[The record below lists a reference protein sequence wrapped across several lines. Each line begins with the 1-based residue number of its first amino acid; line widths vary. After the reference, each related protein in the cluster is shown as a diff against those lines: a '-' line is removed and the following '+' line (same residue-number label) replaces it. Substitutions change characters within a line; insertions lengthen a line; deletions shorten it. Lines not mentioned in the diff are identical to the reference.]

1 MEDDYKFGANILENL
16 TTGMYRDSRTIYREY
31 IQNACDSIDNAI
43 RESILSPDEAEIR
56 IEIHAGKIRKIVIED
71 NGMGI
76 PADKFRSTLGN
87 IADSD
92 KKIGDAR
99 GFRGIG
105 RLCGLAYCEEV
116 LFIAKYKGEEK
127 ESVLR
132 CRSSEMRR
140 MLNENAHGIKY
151 SAVDVLRKINEFFDR
166 QAEDPAQHFF
176 RVELIGINEENRDLL
191 NIEDIKTLRRLHMSR
206 VSNCGQIS
214 KNMQRVSN
222 TKSTSIES
230 RSTNSRFSN
239 STQPISKRSSILMK
253 LLILNV
259 VNFGMATE
267 I

>member
-1 MEDDYKFGANILENL
+1 MDRRLDVERILHERSSLQMEDDYKFGANILENL

-56 IEIHAGKIRKIVIED
+56 IEIHAGSIRKIVIED

-191 NIEDIKTLRRLHMSR
+191 NIADSFRT
-206 VSNCGQIS
+206 
-214 KNMQRVSN
+214 
-222 TKSTSIES
+222 TKD
-230 RSTNSRFSN
+230 RRFSK
-239 STQPISKRSSILMK
+239 I
-253 LLILNV
+253 
-259 VNFGMATE
+259 
-267 I
+267 